1 MENRLQ
7 PGEGLRISWLVMAAF
22 RTNARPLVQNI
33 AQRSEY
39 PVMTTATTGI
49 SNRGRAYGHGCSLAV
64 FALMDLSQKALFET
78 FEFIQRHRAALVQ
91 SKQSLQFGD
100 VIHGQ
105 RWWRCYVG

>member
-1 MENRLQ
+1 M
-7 PGEGLRISWLVMAAF
+7 GWLVVPAF
-22 RTNARPLVQNI
+22 RTNSRSLVQDI
-33 AQRSEY
+33 AQRRKY
-39 PVMTTATTGI
+39 PAMAAAAAGV
-49 SNRGRAYGHGCSLAV
+49 SNGGGAYWHGCSLAV